1 MKNSYKIAQ
10 GILGSNLNIS
20 RLEKHIKENRF
31 SRGQECPRCF
41 SKDLNKNGKTSGR
54 QIYICKHCRRTF
66 DEMTNSPLSHTKISL
81 DKWLKY
87 CELMITGGTIRACA
101 SEIEV
106 SIPTSFFMR
115 HRILDVLNLILKQ
128 DTIEGIVEVDE
139 TYIRES
145 YKGNHSKSTDFII
158 PREPRKRGEI

>member
-54 QIYICKHCRRTF
+54 QIYICKH
-66 DEMTNSPLSHTKISL
+66 
-81 DKWLKY
+81 
-87 CELMITGGTIRACA
+87 
-101 SEIEV
+101 
-106 SIPTSFFMR
+106 
-115 HRILDVLNLILKQ
+115 
-128 DTIEGIVEVDE
+128 
-139 TYIRES
+139 
-145 YKGNHSKSTDFII
+145 
-158 PREPRKRGEI
+158 